1 MNTRLKVRLT
11 VFFESF
17 SIRKDSIF
25 LTEKLSKN
33 TYALYSNRLIL
44 HYKFYNFT
52 LSCVVIYMIIFV
64 CFFCVTYVYM
74 IIIMHADEGTNVFP
88 PDEDDIA
95 HVFKPLRHMC
105 HGKVVCN

>member
-1 MNTRLKVRLT
+1 
-11 VFFESF
+11 
-17 SIRKDSIF
+17 
-25 LTEKLSKN
+25 
-33 TYALYSNRLIL
+33 
-44 HYKFYNFT
+44 
-52 LSCVVIYMIIFV
+52 MIIFV